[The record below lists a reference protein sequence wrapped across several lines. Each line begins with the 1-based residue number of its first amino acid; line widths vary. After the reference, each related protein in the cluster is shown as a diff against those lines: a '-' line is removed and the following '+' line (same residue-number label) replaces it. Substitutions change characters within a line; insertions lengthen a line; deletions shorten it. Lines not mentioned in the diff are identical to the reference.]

1 MSAKTTA
8 AKVTVTGHETDINGI
23 DVYSVPSESTPGTVY
38 QVIVVDNRT
47 ICCCT
52 AASFSRHCKHVAAVD
67 RFRWNEAAATTRR
80 DSAPLY
86 RDNRPFSLF
95 KAS

>member
-1 MSAKTTA
+1 MSAKTATA
-8 AKVTVTGHETDINGI
+8 KAVVTGHETDINGI
-23 DVYSVPSESTPGTVY
+23 DVYSVPSRSSSDIY
-38 QVIVVDNRT
+38 QVLYIDGRT
-47 ICCCT
+47 ICCCK
-52 AASFSRHCKHVAAVD
+52 AAQFNRHCVHVAAVNEY
-67 RFRWNEAAATTRR
+67 RWKEAAAASRR

>member
-1 MSAKTTA
+1 MSAKTTT
-8 AKVTVTGHETDINGI
+8 AKAVVTGHETDINGI
-23 DVYSVPSESTPGTVY
+23 DVYSVPSRSSSDIY
-38 QVIVVDNRT
+38 QVLYIDGRT

-52 AASFSRHCKHVAAVD
+52 AAQFNRHCVHVAAVNE
-67 RFRWNEAAATTRR
+67 FRWKEAAAASRR

>member
-8 AKVTVTGHETDINGI
+8 AKVTVSGHETDINGI
-23 DVYSVPSESTPGTVY
+23 DVYSVPSRTSSDIY
-38 QVIVVDNRT
+38 QVLYIDGRT
-47 ICCCT
+47 ICCCK
-52 AASFSRHCKHVAAVD
+52 AAQFNRHCAHVAAVNEY
-67 RFRWNEAAATTRR
+67 RWKEATAATRR